1 MSIPEKSLTKPLS
14 NIRWTIV
21 ALLFFATTIN
31 YIDRQVIGLLKPFIQ
46 GDLHWD
52 EADYGYIVTA
62 FQMAYALGM
71 IISGRLLDRFG
82 TRIGY
87 SMSIFVWSVGATLHS
102 VMHSVFGFGV
112 VRAVLGFGEAG
123 NFPAAVKTIAEWFPK
138 RDRAFATGIFNAG
151 STIGAIIAPIIVATV
166 TISLGWRWAF
176 IITGSLGIIWI
187 VFWYLF
193 YQSPSKHKRISA
205 SELSY
210 IQSDNSQAE
219 KAIVEKGMGWGKL
232 LRYKQ
237 TYAICFSRFVTDWVW
252 WFFLFWMPDF
262 LNKTQHLD
270 IKASVLPLIL
280 IYTMASFGG
289 VLGGAL
295 SSGFIRAGRSIDF
308 SRKTTILI
316 CALFV
321 LPLIFVAQIQNGWLA
336 VILIGFAAAAHQGW
350 ASNIFTVVSDIY
362 PKNTVGTMIGLSGFT
377 GAIGGALS
385 ASFVGL
391 LLKFTGSYTLI
402 FVAASSMYLVAWLTL
417 KIFIPRIQEI
427 KLNRD
432 TNFS

>member
-1 MSIPEKSLTKPLS
+1 MSNPEKSLIKPQS

-62 FQMAYALGM
+62 FQIAYAFGM
-71 IISGRLLDRFG
+71 ILSGRLLDKFG

-87 SMSIFVWSVGATLHS
+87 SMSIFVWSIGATLHAL
-102 VMHSVFGFGV
+102 MNSVFGFSV
-112 VRAVLGFGEAG
+112 VRAVLGIGEAG

-138 RDRAFATGIFNAG
+138 RDRALATGIFNAG
-151 STIGAIIAPIIVATV
+151 STIGAIVAPIIVAAV

-187 VFWYLF
+187 VFWLII
-193 YQSPSKHKRISA
+193 YQPPLMHKKVST

-210 IQSDNSQAE
+210 ILSDHLPEE
-219 KAIVEKGMGWGKL
+219 KAENENGMNWGKL
-232 LRYKQ
+232 LRHKQ
-237 TYAICFSRFVTDWVW
+237 TYAICFSRFITDWVW

-262 LNKTQHLD
+262 LNKSQHLD
-270 IKASVLPLIL
+270 IKATVLPLII

-289 VLGGAL
+289 ILGGAL
-295 SSGFIRAGRSIDF
+295 SSEFIKAGRSIDF

-321 LPLIFVAQIQNGWLA
+321 LPLIFISQIQNGWIV
-336 VILIGFAAAAHQGW
+336 VIIIGFAAAAHQGW
-350 ASNIFTVVSDIY
+350 ASNIYTVVSDIY

-391 LLKFTGSYTLI
+391 LLKFSGSYTLI
-402 FVAASSMYLVAWLTL
+402 FGIAGSMYLVAWLTL

-427 KLNRD
+427 KVD
-432 TNFS
+432 

>member
-1 MSIPEKSLTKPLS
+1 MSNPEKSLTKPQS

-62 FQMAYALGM
+62 FQIAYALGM
-71 IISGRLLDRFG
+71 IISGRLLDKFG

-138 RDRAFATGIFNAG
+138 RDRALATGIFNAG
-151 STIGAIIAPIIVATV
+151 STIGAIVAPIIVAAV

-193 YQSPSKHKRISA
+193 YQSPLQHKRITA

-210 IQSDNSQAE
+210 IQSDHSRE
-219 KAIVEKGMGWGKL
+219 EETVDEKGMSWGKL
-232 LRYKQ
+232 LRHKQ

-295 SSGFIRAGRSIDF
+295 SSGFIRAGRSIDY

-321 LPLIFVAQIQNGWLA
+321 LPLIFVARIQNGWIA

-362 PKNTVGTMIGLSGFT
+362 PRNTVGTMIGLSGFT

-402 FVAASSMYLVAWLTL
+402 FITASSMYLVAWLTL
-417 KIFIPRIQEI
+417 KIFIPRIEEL
-427 KLNRD
+427 KLE
-432 TNFS
+432 